1 MDSRERDE
9 RSKDG
14 RSERGEKIYE
24 HEKEQHED
32 DDFKKDKKNEN
43 TEYISLAE
51 NYDPSDDS
59 EFEPDPDDVND
70 ELWDPEKDEEEE

>member
-9 RSKDG
+9 RAANAG
-14 RSERGEKIYE
+14 
-24 HEKEQHED
+24 
-32 DDFKKDKKNEN
+32 FVA
-43 TEYISLAE
+43 LAE

-70 ELWDPEKDEEEE
+70 EVWDLEDEEEADDEDDDDEDED